1 MAVSL
6 DKDWTRVNLTL
17 CAETRSNLESW
28 KLNGISLPTALATC
42 TRLVYADGMSPLH
55 TPRGKHRTGSRSNF
69 RRMSWTSST
78 SWQRDGKSAVPR
90 AADRILQIGAEAVET
105 GANTQMSIVMPL
117 EKEEI

>member
-1 MAVSL
+1 MVVSL

-17 CAETRSNLESW
+17 CSETRDRLEKW
-28 KLNGISLPTALATC
+28 KQNGISLPTALATC

-55 TPRGKHRTGSRSNF
+55 TTRGDIERVTFQLPTHVLAIIDLLAGRWQVSRSE
-69 RRMSWTSST
+69 
-78 SWQRDGKSAVPR
+78 

-105 GANTQMSIVMPL
+105 GANTQLSIVMPL